1 MVARKDEPSLRSK
14 RLVIKVGSSVLT
26 ETDEVGLNMQILA
39 SIASQISNLLDSGRE
54 IVLVSSGAIAAGLKH
69 LNIKKYPKNMPERQA
84 AAAVGQPIL
93 MDAYSK
99 VFNKLGL
106 NIAQILLTHSDLDE
120 RERFLNACNTIDN
133 LLHKGVVPIVNENDT
148 VSTEEIKFGDN
159 DSLAVQVAQMTR
171 SGLVVILSDVEGM
184 YNANPNINEN
194 AKLLSRV
201 DNLSDELIN
210 AAGKSNNKFS
220 HGGMVAKIKAIQV
233 LSQVGISTLMLKGR
247 NENVV
252 LRSLEGEDLGSFFV
266 PKKKRINARKS
277 WIGTTAKSRGWLKID
292 HGAVEALLRKGRSLL
307 PSGVVDAGGNFS
319 FGDVVELQTFE
330 GKSLGRG
337 LVNYNC
343 EEVKLIAG
351 KQTREIS
358 SILGSKDYDEIVH
371 RNNFL
376 SIN

>member
-1 MVARKDEPSLRSK
+1 MIARKEETSLKSK

-26 ETDEVGLNMQILA
+26 ASDEVGLNLEVLS
-39 SIASQISNLLDSGRE
+39 SIANQISVLLERGRE

-69 LNIKKYPKNMPERQA
+69 LNVKKYPKTMPERQG

-99 VFNKLGL
+99 VFNRLGL

-120 RERFLNACNTIDN
+120 RKRFLNACNTIDN
-133 LLHKGVVPIVNENDT
+133 LLHKKIIPIVNENDT

-159 DSLAVQVAQMTR
+159 DSLATQVAQMTQ

-184 YNANPNINEN
+184 YSANPNLDKN

-201 DNLSDELIN
+201 ENVSEQLID
-210 AAGKSNNKFS
+210 ATGKSNNQFS
-220 HGGMVAKIKAIQV
+220 HGGMVTKISAIKV
-233 LSQVGISTLMLKGR
+233 LSQIGISTLMLKGR
-247 NENVV
+247 NDSVI
-252 LRSLEGEDLGSFFV
+252 LRALEGEDLGSFFV

-292 HGAVEALLRKGRSLL
+292 NGAVEALLERGRSLL
-307 PSGVVDAGGNFS
+307 PSGVIDAGGNFM
-319 FGDVVELQTFE
+319 FGDVVELQSIE
-330 GKSLGRG
+330 GKSLGKG
-337 LVNYNC
+337 LANYNC
-343 EEVKLIAG
+343 NEVKLIAG
-351 KQTREIS
+351 KHTREIH
-358 SILGSKDYDEIVH
+358 SILGSKDYDEIIH

-376 SIN
+376 GFE

>member
-1 MVARKDEPSLRSK
+1 MVARKDEPSLKSK
-14 RLVIKVGSSVLT
+14 RIVIKVGSSVLT
-26 ETDEVGLNMQILA
+26 AADEVGLNLEILS
-39 SIASQISNLLDSGRE
+39 SIASQISTLLESGRE

-69 LNIKKYPKNMPERQA
+69 LNIEKYPRSMPERQG

-99 VFNKLGL
+99 VFNKLDL
-106 NIAQILLTHSDLDE
+106 NIAQILLTHSDLDK

-133 LLHKGVVPIVNENDT
+133 LLHKKIIPIVNENDT

-159 DSLAVQVAQMTR
+159 DSLAAQVAQMTR
-171 SGLVVILSDVEGM
+171 SGIVVILSDVEGM
-184 YNANPNINEN
+184 YSENPNLNKN

-201 DNLSDELIN
+201 ENFSDELIG
-210 AAGKSNNKFS
+210 AAGKSDNKFS
-220 HGGMVAKIKAIQV
+220 HGGMVTKIRAIKV
-233 LSQVGISTLMLKGR
+233 LGQIGISTLILKGR
-247 NENVV
+247 SEDVI
-252 LRSLEGEDLGSFFV
+252 LRSLEGEEIGSFFV
-266 PKKKRINARKS
+266 PKEKRINARKG

-292 HGAVEALLRKGRSLL
+292 DGAVEALLRKGRSLL

-319 FGDVVELQTFE
+319 FGDVVELQSVE
-330 GKSLGRG
+330 GKPLGRG

-351 KQTREIS
+351 KHTREIN
-358 SILGSKDYDEIVH
+358 SILGSKDYDEIIH

-376 SIN
+376 SVN